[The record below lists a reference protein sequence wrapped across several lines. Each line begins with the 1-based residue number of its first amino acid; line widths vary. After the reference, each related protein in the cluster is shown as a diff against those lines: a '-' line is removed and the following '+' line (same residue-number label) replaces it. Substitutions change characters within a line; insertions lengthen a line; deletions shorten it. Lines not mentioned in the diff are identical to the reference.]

1 MKKEKGT
8 KKNVMKEPIRVE
20 EEGDQG
26 KECGDET
33 EDGEH
38 AEPDHREVLVLLGEE
53 DLLAA
58 PGQVSISK

>member
-1 MKKEKGT
+1 
-8 KKNVMKEPIRVE
+8 MKEPVRVK

-26 KECGDET
+26 KEGGDEA

-38 AEPDHREVLVLLGEE
+38 AEPDHRKVLVLLGEE